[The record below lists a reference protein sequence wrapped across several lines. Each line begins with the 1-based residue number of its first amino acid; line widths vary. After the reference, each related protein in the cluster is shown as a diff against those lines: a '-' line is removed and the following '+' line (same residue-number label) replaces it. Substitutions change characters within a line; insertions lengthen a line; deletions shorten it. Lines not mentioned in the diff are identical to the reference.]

1 MTTNTN
7 TTQQTGTRE
16 TTIEADPNLPTI
28 RIIRDFDA
36 PPEKVFRAWIEPD
49 LVAQWLGPKST
60 EIRIDEWNARTGG
73 NYRYAAVRDGEEVAA
88 FYGSFH
94 EVRTNERLVQTFTWE
109 GMPDGVSL
117 ETMTFEDLGDGRTRT
132 IGLSVVENLE
142 SRDGIMAS
150 GMEVGVYEGYEKL
163 DALLAQG

>member
-1 MTTNTN
+1 MSTNPTE
-7 TTQQTGTRE
+7 QTATRE
-16 TTIEADPNLPTI
+16 TAIEADPNVPTI

-36 PPEKVFRAWIEPD
+36 PPDRVFRAWVDPE
-49 LVAQWLGPKST
+49 LVGKWLGPKSS
-60 EIRIDEWNARTGG
+60 EMRIDQWNAHTGG
-73 NYRYAAVRDGEEVAA
+73 NYRYAAVQDGEEGAA

-94 EVRTNERLVQTFTWE
+94 EVRSSERLVQTFTWE

-132 IGLSVVENLE
+132 VGLSVVDSFEG
-142 SRDGIMAS
+142 RDAIMAS

>member
-1 MTTNTN
+1 MSTNPTE
-7 TTQQTGTRE
+7 QTATRE

-36 PPEKVFRAWIEPD
+36 PPDRVFNAWVDPELI
-49 LVAQWLGPKST
+49 VQWLGPKGS
-60 EIRIDEWNARTGG
+60 EIRIDKWDARTGG
-73 NYRYAAVRDGEEVAA
+73 SYRYASVQDGEEVAA

-94 EVRTNERLVQTFTWE
+94 EVRPGERLVQTFTWE

-132 IGLSVVENLE
+132 IGLSVVDSFEG
-142 SRDGIMAS
+142 RDAIMAS
-150 GMEVGVYEGYEKL
+150 GMDVGVNEGYEKL

>member
-1 MTTNTN
+1 MSTIPTE
-7 TTQQTGTRE
+7 QTATRE
-16 TTIEADPNLPTI
+16 TTIEADPNVPTI

-36 PPEKVFRAWIEPD
+36 PRDRVFRAWVDPE
-49 LVAQWLGPKST
+49 LVARWLGPKSS
-60 EIRIDEWNARTGG
+60 EMRIDQWNAHTGG
-73 NYRYAAVRDGEEVAA
+73 NYRYAALQDGEEVAA

-94 EVRTNERLVQTFTWE
+94 EVRPSERLVQTFTWE

-132 IGLSVVENLE
+132 VGLSVVDSFEG
-142 SRDGIMAS
+142 RDAIMAS
-150 GMEVGVYEGYEKL
+150 GMDVGVNEGYEKL

>member
-1 MTTNTN
+1 MSTNPTE
-7 TTQQTGTRE
+7 QTATRE

-36 PPEKVFRAWIEPD
+36 PPDRVFNAWVDPELI
-49 LVAQWLGPKST
+49 VQWLGPKSS
-60 EIRIDEWNARTGG
+60 EIRIDKWDARTGG
-73 NYRYAAVRDGEEVAA
+73 SYRYASVQDGEEVAA

-94 EVRTNERLVQTFTWE
+94 EVRPGERLVQTFTWE

-132 IGLSVVENLE
+132 IGLSVADSFEG
-142 SRDGIMAS
+142 RDAIMAS
-150 GMEVGVYEGYEKL
+150 GMDVGVNEGYEKL

>member
-1 MTTNTN
+1 MSTNATHERAAN
-7 TTQQTGTRE
+7 K

-28 RIIRDFDA
+28 QIVRDFDA
-36 PPEKVFRAWIEPD
+36 PRDRVFRAWIDPE
-49 LVAQWLGPKST
+49 LVVQWLGPNSS
-60 EIRIDEWNARTGG
+60 EIRIDQWDARTGG
-73 NYRYAAVRDGEEVAA
+73 NYRYASVQDGEEVAA

-94 EVRTNERLVQTFTWE
+94 EVRPSERLVQTFTWE

-142 SRDGIMAS
+142 ARDGIIAS

-163 DALLAQG
+163 DSLLAQS

>member
-1 MTTNTN
+1 MSTNPAE
-7 TTQQTGTRE
+7 QTATRE

-36 PPEKVFRAWIEPD
+36 PPDRVFKAWVDPELI
-49 LVAQWLGPKST
+49 VQWLGPKSS
-60 EIRIDEWNARTGG
+60 EIRIDTWDARTGG
-73 NYRYAAVRDGEEVAA
+73 SYRYASVQDGEEVAA
-88 FYGSFH
+88 FFGSFH
-94 EVRTNERLVQTFTWE
+94 EVRPSERLVQTFTWE

-132 IGLSVVENLE
+132 IGLSVVDSLE
-142 SRDGIMAS
+142 GRDAIMAS
-150 GMEVGVYEGYEKL
+150 GMDVGVNEGYEKL

>member
-1 MTTNTN
+1 MSTNAAHETT
-7 TTQQTGTRE
+7 TRE
-16 TTIEADPNLPTI
+16 TTIAADPNLPTI

-36 PPEKVFRAWIEPD
+36 PPDKVFRAWIDPE
-49 LVAQWLGPKST
+49 LVVQWLGPKST
-60 EIRIDEWNARTGG
+60 EMRLDQWNARTGG
-73 NYRYAAVRDGEEVAA
+73 SYRYAALRDGEEVAA

-94 EVRTNERLVQTFTWE
+94 EVRPNERLVQTFTWE

-142 SRDGIMAS
+142 ARDAIMAS
-150 GMEVGVYEGYEKL
+150 GMEVGVDEGYEKL
-163 DALLAQG
+163 DALLAKD

>member
-1 MTTNTN
+1 MSTNATN
-7 TTQQTGTRE
+7 EARTRE
-16 TTIEADPNLPTI
+16 TTIEADPSLPTI

-36 PPEKVFRAWIEPD
+36 PREKVFRAWIEPG

-60 EIRIDEWNARTGG
+60 TMRIDQWDARTGG
-73 NYRYAAVRDGEEVAA
+73 NYRYAALQDGEEIAA

-94 EVRTNERLVQTFTWE
+94 EVRPNERLVQTFTWE

-117 ETMTFEDLGDGRTRT
+117 DTMTFEDLGDGRTRT
-132 IGLSVVENLE
+132 IGLSVVDNLE
-142 SRDGIMAS
+142 ARDAIMAS

-163 DALLAQG
+163 DALLAQS

>member
-1 MTTNTN
+1 MSTNPTG
-7 TTQQTGTRE
+7 QTATRE

-36 PPEKVFRAWIEPD
+36 PPDRVFKAWVDPELI
-49 LVAQWLGPKST
+49 AQWLGPKSS
-60 EIRIDEWNARTGG
+60 EIRIDKWDARTGG
-73 NYRYAAVRDGEEVAA
+73 SYRYASVQDGEEVAA

-94 EVRTNERLVQTFTWE
+94 EVRPGERLVQTFTWE

-132 IGLSVVENLE
+132 IGLSVVDSFEG
-142 SRDGIMAS
+142 RDAIMAS
-150 GMEVGVYEGYEKL
+150 GMDVGVNEGYEKL
-163 DALLAQG
+163 DTLLAQG

>member
-1 MTTNTN
+1 MTTNT
-7 TTQQTGTRE
+7 THEAATRE

-36 PPEKVFRAWIEPD
+36 PRDRVFRAWVDPE
-49 LVAQWLGPKST
+49 LVVQWLGPKSS
-60 EIRIDEWNARTGG
+60 EIRIDQWNARTGG
-73 NYRYAAVRDGEEVAA
+73 NFRYASVQDGEEVTA

-94 EVRTNERLVQTFTWE
+94 EIRPSERLVQTFTWE
-109 GMPDGVSL
+109 GMPDGVAL
-117 ETMTFEDLGDGRTRT
+117 ETITFEDLGDGRTRT
-132 IGLSVVENLE
+132 IGLSLVENLE

-163 DALLAQG
+163 DALLAQA

>member
-1 MTTNTN
+1 MSTNATHEAA
-7 TTQQTGTRE
+7 TRQ

-36 PPEKVFRAWIEPD
+36 PPEKVFRAWIDPD
-49 LVAQWLGPKST
+49 LVVQWLGPKST
-60 EIRIDEWNARTGG
+60 EMRIDKWDAHTGG
-73 NYRYAAVRDGEEVAA
+73 NYRYVALQNGEEVAA

-94 EVRTNERLVQTFTWE
+94 EVRPSERLVQTFTWE

-117 ETMTFEDLGDGRTRT
+117 ETMTFEDLGNGRTRT
-132 IGLSVVENLE
+132 IGLSVVDNLE
-142 SRDGIMAS
+142 ARDAIMAS
-150 GMEVGVYEGYEKL
+150 GMDVGVNEGYEKL